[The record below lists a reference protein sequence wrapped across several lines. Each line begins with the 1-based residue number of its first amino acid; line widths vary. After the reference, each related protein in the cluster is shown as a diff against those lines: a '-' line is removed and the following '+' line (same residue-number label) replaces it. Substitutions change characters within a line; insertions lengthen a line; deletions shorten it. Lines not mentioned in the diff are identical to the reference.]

1 MKYVVLGAS
10 AAGVNAVRDFCV
22 SEGGLLRLLF
32 RRRGRLNS
40 RGVALRERALRG
52 RAHSLRVEYFRR
64 KRGFRRKWIRIYSRL
79 RARTLRGS
87 GSFPHL

>member
-1 MKYVVLGAS
+1 MSLKFSG
-10 AAGVNAVRDFCV
+10 
-22 SEGGLLRLLF
+22 LLF

-64 KRGFRRKWIRIYSRL
+64 YPQGTHSETR
-79 RARTLRGS
+79 
-87 GSFPHL
+87 FPAKMD